1 MTMDDIQIII
11 SFDDSLVFKIFL
23 FPHSIFSWNNYS
35 INRKEV
41 PCLCFW
47 LIILISHYSE
57 NVKKIRLNSY
67 IIYQYLIISIL
78 YRYHNSVTKNNLNFV
93 KYIVLFPLRLLYC
106 YFISL
111 TKKWRFFKK
120 KVAWNYLEIIS
131 I

>member
-1 MTMDDIQIII
+1 MSMLLT
-11 SFDDSLVFKIFL
+11 
-23 FPHSIFSWNNYS
+23 NNS
-35 INRKEV
+35 N
-41 PCLCFW
+41 FT
-47 LIILISHYSE
+47 YSE

-111 TKKWRFFKK
+111 TKLK
-120 KVAWNYLEIIS
+120 
-131 I
+131 